1 MELNPEL
8 LSDEH
13 DLSDEQIEQL
23 LKQAEVRLRSEAQ
36 SVLRIHNSIPRAP
49 KIDSSLLPQP
59 YIQSNDQ
66 IARADCRRL
75 IDDKDRKLA
84 GAIRKVEDPV
94 ALRRKKLEVWQ
105 PMLMSN
111 QCL

>member
-23 LKQAEVRLRSEAQ
+23 LKQAEVRLRNEAQ
-36 SVLRIHNSIPRAP
+36 SVLRIHNAIPRGP
-49 KIDSSLLPQP
+49 KLDYSVLPQP
-59 YIQSNDQ
+59 YIQSNGQ
-66 IARADCRRL
+66 IARADSRRL
-75 IDDKDRKLA
+75 IDEKDRKLA

-94 ALRRKKLEVWQ
+94 ALNERNSRYGN
-105 PMLMSN
+105 P
-111 QCL
+111 C